1 MKMPNFMPTKILDI
15 NSQKHLKSFLEAIFF
30 EEAEKL
36 LGHKIKNAKKH
47 LNKTQM
53 KVSGIYLREL
63 WLQICFVYEYKT
75 EMKQF
80 PNYVNFW
87 F

>member
-15 NSQKHLKSFLEAIFF
+15 NSQKHLKSLLKEIFF

-47 LNKTQM
+47 MNKTQM
-53 KVSGIYLREL
+53 KISSIYLREL
-63 WLQICFVYEYKT
+63 WLQICFAYEYKT

-80 PNYVNFW
+80 PNYQNFY